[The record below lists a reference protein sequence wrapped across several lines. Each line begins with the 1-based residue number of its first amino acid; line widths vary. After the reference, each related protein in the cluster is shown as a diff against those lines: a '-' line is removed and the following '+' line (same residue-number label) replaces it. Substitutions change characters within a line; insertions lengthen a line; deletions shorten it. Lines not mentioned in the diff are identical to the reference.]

1 MLSKHLT
8 HKFLFSMKFRSS
20 ICYLR
25 CPSVNQECYSR
36 IFHQSRLPS
45 LTLTPQIVSC
55 VTHLP
60 AIINVA
66 GGVPVPS
73 GQGGAAGAHFS
84 FSSAPTLG
92 SVQAAGAPLAENV
105 LGGRRFGTVIYKGAA
120 LQPGFPVPNLFFC
133 TILNTQEE
141 CFLKIFFFS
150 PNQRKIKAYLKKG
163 LRFI

>member
-8 HKFLFSMKFRSS
+8 HKFLFLMKFRSS
-20 ICYLR
+20 TLTCLFLRYLR
-25 CPSVNQECYSR
+25 CPSLNQEYYSR

-66 GGVPVPS
+66 GGAPVPS

-92 SVQAAGAPLAENV
+92 SVQAAGAPLAENA

-120 LQPGFPVPNLFFC
+120 LQPGFPVPNLFF
-133 TILNTQEE
+133 
-141 CFLKIFFFS
+141 
-150 PNQRKIKAYLKKG
+150 
-163 LRFI
+163 